1 MFRINNKIVKL
12 LICLIRKK
20 KRTEL
25 QLSRNGN
32 LSQVIEKKK
41 TEKQNL
47 LSAINVN
54 ICKNVTK
61 CSNLVIISFYK
72 SLRFYQFF

>member
-41 TEKQNL
+41 RKNRIYYQRLMLIYVKMLQNVQ
-47 LSAINVN
+47 I
-54 ICKNVTK
+54 
-61 CSNLVIISFYK
+61 
-72 SLRFYQFF
+72 